1 MCNVR
6 WGNINSLHKMRK
18 KWFQVDKKK
27 IQNRLSRVKSL
38 NKHKCR

>member
-6 WGNINSLHKMRK
+6 WGNIISLHKMRK
-18 KWFQVDKKK
+18 KWFQVDKK

>member
-1 MCNVR
+1 MCIVR

-27 IQNRLSRVKSL
+27 IKID
-38 NKHKCR
+38 